1 MQSFVLIQTTVAAAE
16 ELSAELWEQP
26 GILGIEELP
35 ADGSDIF
42 TVDSAHQFV
51 RFDDRPRY
59 EAWLRTEAFQSGE
72 SILLK
77 VYFAEGAASVFAN
90 LIESGKW
97 NGRLARS
104 FSKSSEANG
113 RDATIFQPRSN
124 LPAKFTIV
132 GSGPVEPRDYLAALR
147 AQHHGRVIDKFWV
160 GPPWEKPSA
169 GKLPVIIEPGMAFGL
184 GDHPTTQM
192 CLELLAGLT
201 PSPRRI
207 LDIGTGT
214 GILAIAA
221 ARLFPDAELW
231 LTDYDPQC
239 RSSVENNFAL
249 NGLPVP
255 AHQRYG
261 VRPLPAGPFD
271 LVLSNVYLE
280 ALKTLVPRIHAD
292 CWIVSGLLG
301 QEQFAEFRSVADPRF
316 DCRQVCQRDDSG
328 IWFAAKL
335 CRRQKTKTICARI
348 KTAKVAAQK

>member
-16 ELSAELWEQP
+16 ELSAQLWEQP

-35 ADGSDIF
+35 VDGSDIF
-42 TVDSAHQFV
+42 TVDPAHQFV
-51 RFDDRPRY
+51 RFDDRARY
-59 EAWLRTEAFQSGE
+59 EAWLQTEAFRSGE

-77 VYFAEGAASVFAN
+77 VYLAEGA
-90 LIESGKW
+90 
-97 NGRLARS
+97 
-104 FSKSSEANG
+104 
-113 RDATIFQPRSN
+113 T
-124 LPAKFTIV
+124 LPAHFTIV
-132 GSGPVEPRDYLAALR
+132 GSGTVEPRDYLAAMR
-147 AQHHGRVIDKFWV
+147 VQHHGRVIDKFWV
-160 GPPWEKPSA
+160 GPPWETPPSSL
-169 GKLPVIIEPGMAFGL
+169 LPVIIEPGMAFGL

-192 CLELLAGLT
+192 CLELLAGRT
-201 PSPRRI
+201 PPRRV

-239 RSSVENNFAL
+239 RSSVENNFVL
-249 NGLPVP
+249 NGLSVP

-280 ALKTLVPRIHAD
+280 ALKTLVPRIHAG

-301 QEQFAEFRSVADPRF
+301 QEQFAEFRSVADQRF

-328 IWFAAKL
+328 TWFAAKL
-335 CRRQKTKTICARI
+335 CRRQKTKTI
-348 KTAKVAAQK
+348 

>member
-16 ELSAELWEQP
+16 ELSAQLWEQP

-42 TVDSAHQFV
+42 SVDSAHQFV
-51 RFDDRPRY
+51 RFDDRVQY
-59 EAWLRTEAFQSGE
+59 EAWLRTDAFQSGAN
-72 SILLK
+72 ILLK
-77 VYFAEGAASVFAN
+77 VYLAEG
-90 LIESGKW
+90 
-97 NGRLARS
+97 
-104 FSKSSEANG
+104 
-113 RDATIFQPRSN
+113 TT
-124 LPAKFTIV
+124 LPSRFMIV
-132 GSGPVEPRDYLAALR
+132 GRGTVEPSDYLAAMR
-147 AQHHGRVIDKFWV
+147 EQHHGRVIGQFWV
-160 GPPWEKPSA
+160 GPPWETPPA
-169 GKLPVIIEPGMAFGL
+169 GKLPVIIEPGMAFGI

-201 PSPRRI
+201 PPRRI

-239 RSSVENNFAL
+239 RSSVENNFTL
-249 NGLPVP
+249 NGLPRP

-261 VRPLPAGPFD
+261 VRPLPAGRFD

-280 ALKTLVPRIHAD
+280 ALKSIVPRMNAG

-301 QEQFAEFRSVADPRF
+301 QEQFEEFRSVAEKRF
-316 DCRQVCQRDDSG
+316 ECQQVCQREDSG
-328 IWFAAKL
+328 TWFAAKL
-335 CRRQKTKTICARI
+335 CRRQKTKTICATI
-348 KTAKVAAQK
+348 KTAKAAAQK